1 MMAVKHLH
9 QEEEEEEEKLMTDAL
24 AVFFDGVDSDRVGWV
39 VVFVADHR
47 MDHQMKKGL
56 TQ

>member
-9 QEEEEEEEKLMTDAL
+9 QEEEEEEEEKLMTDAL
-24 AVFFDGVDSDRVGWV
+24 AVFFVGVDSDRVGWV

-47 MDHQMKKGL
+47 
-56 TQ
+56 

>member
-9 QEEEEEEEKLMTDAL
+9 QEEEEEEEKEEEEKLMTDAL
-24 AVFFDGVDSDRVGWV
+24 AVFFVGVDSDRVGWV

-47 MDHQMKKGL
+47 
-56 TQ
+56 